1 MISPLIV
8 DFTGRVIERI
18 VSAVS
23 LSQYIV
29 ATRDNIVQLWQDGV
43 TSVCPSYQIDLE
55 SVAPKKRATSH
66 ILAKLTQSS
75 TESSKASS
83 DGFVGANNVE
93 RRNLRRQRAEQK
105 RAMGDEPVVR
115 LLDVAHV
122 PGLDY
127 LAVSFVDH
135 SVRLYVFITRVAFLL
150 SRDGVSR
157 DDVQP

>member
-1 MISPLIV
+1 M
-8 DFTGRVIERI
+8 
-18 VSAVS
+18 
-23 LSQYIV
+23 
-29 ATRDNIVQLWQDGV
+29 ATRDNIVQLWQDGGLGGGSGGGEGGGGGGYAAGAV
-43 TSVCPSYQIDLE
+43 TSVRPSYQIDLD

-66 ILAKLTQSS
+66 ILAKLAQSS

-135 SVRLYVFITRVAFLL
+135 SIRLYVFISIPPIKRW
-150 SRDGVSR
+150 RIKR
-157 DDVQP
+157 